1 MGEMGDN
8 EGQSICG
15 PNSISQSKL
24 AMIHWSITQKE
35 NFTAFDG
42 SAYYELYEEPPK
54 REWGVSC
61 FILFWGST
69 FERWA

>member
-54 REWGVSC
+54 RE
-61 FILFWGST
+61 
-69 FERWA
+69 